1 MPQFAVTAVG
11 PDRPGLIA
19 RVTGRLQEAGADL
32 ADSTTTILGGHC
44 AMVLLVDAPEGADAQ
59 TLQADLAVDTA
70 DVQLETWVQPL
81 GPGSPSMPA
90 THVLNV
96 HGPDRPGVA
105 HDVTA
110 LLADH
115 GVNVTDAAGRRV
127 GGEQPVY
134 ALQLEIAAGESNTAE
149 ELVGELRSR
158 APDLEVH
165 AEPLEVATF

>member
-11 PDRPGLIA
+11 PDRPGLLA
-19 RVTGRLQEAGADL
+19 RVTGRLREAGADL
-32 ADSTTTILGGHC
+32 ADSMTTILGGHC
-44 AMVLLVDAPEGADAQ
+44 AMILLVDAPETADAQ
-59 TLQADLAVDTA
+59 TLQADIALDTA
-70 DVQLETWVQPL
+70 DVELTTRAQAL

-96 HGPDRPGVA
+96 HGPDRPGIA
-105 HDVTA
+105 HDVTS
-110 LLADH
+110 LLSDR
-115 GVNVTDAAGRRV
+115 GVNVTDATGRRLD
-127 GGEQPVY
+127 GEQPVY
-134 ALQLEIAAGESNTAE
+134 ALQLEIAAGEPDTAD